1 MRKIFELYAP
11 CHFGLEAVL
20 KKEIID
26 IGYDIT
32 KVEDGRVYF
41 EGDDEAVARANM
53 WLRTTERVMIN
64 VAQFRATSLS
74 CSTLSLIS
82 LGKNIFLSTGSSGS
96 AKPPQ
101 SKANSSHLQI
111 SSPS

>member
-53 WLRTTERVMIN
+53 WLRTTERVMN
-64 VAQFRATSLS
+64 
-74 CSTLSLIS
+74 CSTRSQIS
-82 LGKNIFLSTGSSGS
+82 LGKNIFLSTENFGS

-101 SKANSSHLQI
+101 SKANSSHLRI
-111 SSPS
+111 FSPS

>member
-64 VAQFRATSLS
+64 VAQFRATSFSELFDS
-74 CSTLSLIS
+74 VADI
-82 LGKNIFLSTGSSGS
+82 LSTESSGS